1 MGYSVTFT
9 SKAARDFRKLPKDI
23 RDRIAPT
30 IERLKDN
37 PRPIGCE
44 KVKGTDEW
52 RVRVGDYRIRYRI
65 DDAAKTITITR
76 IGHRRDVYEG

>member
-9 SKAARDFRKLPKDI
+9 SKAARDFRKLPEDI
-23 RDRIAPT
+23 RDRIAPI